1 VLVVLIT
8 VEQRRARLA
17 RRHSL
22 DGIAPGALAAAE
34 AVCVL
39 HATDPATVFLSI
51 LARSAQAT
59 IANIE
64 SALYEERSLVRMLAM
79 RRTMFVVPMDLAP
92 VVHAAASLEVA
103 ARIRRQMVSE
113 LGRLPTEPALPK
125 DVGAWLRRVEAGTE
139 RALTE
144 LGGATGTQLSAAE
157 PRLRTAIL
165 PSTGKSWDVRR
176 NVTTRLL
183 TMMAAEV
190 RMVRGKPR
198 GDWRSRQHFWEPP
211 DRWWPNGLPELPAA
225 EARAQL
231 LRRYLAVF
239 GPATVTDL
247 QWWTG
252 WTLGTTRKALADV
265 DTTEVEVQTG
275 PALVLADD
283 IDSEPESEPCAALLP
298 ALDATPMGWKEREW
312 FLGPHAKA
320 LFDNNGNVGPTVWWE
335 GRIVGGWA
343 VRPDGEVAW
352 RALEDVGRS
361 AVIAVEAAAERLHK
375 RLGGATVA
383 ASFPTPLEKDL
394 RG

>member
-1 VLVVLIT
+1 VKPVIT
-8 VEQRRARLA
+8 AEKRRARLA
-17 RRHSL
+17 RRHRL
-22 DGIAPGALAAAE
+22 DGSAPSALAATE

-39 HATDPATVFLSI
+39 HATDPATVFLSV
-51 LARSAQAT
+51 LARSTRAT
-59 IANIE
+59 IASIE
-64 SALYEERSLVRMLAM
+64 AALYEQRSLVRMLAM
-79 RRTMFVVPMDLAP
+79 RRTMFVVPMGLAP
-92 VVHAAASLEVA
+92 VIHAAASLEVA
-103 ARIRRQMVSE
+103 TRIRRQMVSE
-113 LGRLPTEPALPK
+113 LGRLPTEPLLPK

-139 RALTE
+139 RALAE

-183 TMMAAEV
+183 TMMAAEG

-211 DRWWPNGLPELPAA
+211 DRWWPDGLPELPAA
-225 EARAQL
+225 EARAEL
-231 LRRYLAVF
+231 LRRYLAAF
-239 GPATVTDL
+239 GPATVTDM

-252 WTLGTTRKALADV
+252 WTLGTTRKVLADV
-265 DTTEVEVQTG
+265 DTDEVEVETG
-275 PALVLADD
+275 PALVLTDD
-283 IDSEPESEPCAALLP
+283 LEPEPEPKPCAALLP

-320 LFDNNGNVGPTVWWE
+320 LFDTNGNIGPTVWWE

-343 VRPDGEVAW
+343 VRPDGEVVW
-352 RALEDVGRS
+352 RALEDVGS
-361 AVIAVEAAAERLHK
+361 SVVAAVDAAAERLHE
-375 RLGGATVA
+375 RLGGAAVA

>member
-1 VLVVLIT
+1 MKPVIT
-8 VEQRRARLA
+8 AEQRRARLA
-17 RRHSL
+17 RRHRL
-22 DGIAPGALAAAE
+22 DGGAPSALAAIE

-39 HATDPATVFLSI
+39 HATDPATVFLSV
-51 LARSAQAT
+51 LARSAPAT
-59 IANIE
+59 IASIE
-64 SALYEERSLVRMLAM
+64 AGLYDERSLVRMLAM
-79 RRTMFVVPMDLAP
+79 RRTMFVVPMGLAP

-103 ARIRRQMVSE
+103 TRIRRQMVSE
-113 LGRLPTEPALPK
+113 LGRLPTEPPLPK
-125 DVGAWLRRVEAGTE
+125 DIGAWLRRVEAGTE

-183 TMMAAEV
+183 TMMAAEG
-190 RMVRGKPR
+190 RMVRGRPR

-211 DRWWPNGLPELPAA
+211 DRWWPDGLPELPAA
-225 EARAQL
+225 EARTEL
-231 LRRYLAVF
+231 LRRYLAAF
-239 GPATVTDL
+239 GPATVTDM

-265 DTTEVEVQTG
+265 DTAGVEVETG

-283 IDSEPESEPCAALLP
+283 LKSEPEPKPCAALLP

-312 FLGPHAKA
+312 FLGPHGKA
-320 LFDNNGNVGPTVWWE
+320 LFDTNGNIGPTVWWE

-343 VRPDGEVAW
+343 VRPDGEVVW
-352 RALEDVGRS
+352 RALEDVGKS
-361 AVIAVEAAAERLHK
+361 AVAAVDSAAERLHE